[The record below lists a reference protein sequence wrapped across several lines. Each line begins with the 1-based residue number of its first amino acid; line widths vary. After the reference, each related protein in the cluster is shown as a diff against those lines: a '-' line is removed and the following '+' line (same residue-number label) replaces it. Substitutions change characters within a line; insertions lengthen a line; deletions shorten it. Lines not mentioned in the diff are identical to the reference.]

1 MTKYTSL
8 EHAIRNAVRDQN
20 YKKVNEDFEFEMAR
34 NELRTA
40 IDAAKRLMAQ
50 LDGEGELEA
59 WVQSKITKGADYLD
73 TVADY
78 MDSRDT
84 KKLKEHTKEISE
96 SMTIIGNN
104 AKFQGNDYTTP
115 VHIAPGVT
123 QAAVKTAGHRRS
135 QKQQDSATMKN
146 TVTEAKKLEKEDGGD
161 KKKDDFVYGDLENKT
176 WGGTA
181 KDFVP
186 GVGVARAAE
195 RTKQSW
201 EKGDYGKAALHGL
214 DTAVSTVADAAL
226 AVPVLGT
233 AVGGALKGGS
243 ALVRGGLKLGS
254 NLVTKG
260 LEKAGIGAAE
270 KTAVNAGEKAA
281 VGGAVKAGE
290 KAAVGGATKAVA
302 KNTLTKGLGKLA
314 VGAGAA
320 ALLGGSGSGTSGSSN
335 SNANDPD
342 QVNTS
347 ISQARKHRTFKE
359 ETNTR
364 RKDSSKEL
372 VGRPDSAGVKD
383 PNSVLARNASI
394 KTKIIDEE
402 KKLAVVVKSVIKKK
416 KEEKESGPNP
426 MVDFEPKLNHK
437 YDNET

>member
-1 MTKYTSL
+1 MTKYVSL

-146 TVTEAKKLEKEDGGD
+146 TVTEAKKLEKEDGDD

-176 WGGTA
+176 LGGKL

-243 ALVRGGLKLGS
+243 ALVKGGLKLGS

-260 LEKAGIGAAE
+260 LEKAGIGAAEKTAVNAGEKAAVGGAE

-314 VGAGAA
+314 VGAA
-320 ALLGGSGSGTSGSSN
+320 ALLGGSGSGASGASGSSN

-342 QVNTS
+342 KVNTS

-359 ETNTR
+359 ETNTSR
-364 RKDSSKEL
+364 
-372 VGRPDSAGVKD
+372 
-383 PNSVLARNASI
+383 
-394 KTKIIDEE
+394 
-402 KKLAVVVKSVIKKK
+402 LAVVVKSVIKKK
-416 KEEKESGPNP
+416 KEEKESGPNS

-437 YDNET
+437 YDNES